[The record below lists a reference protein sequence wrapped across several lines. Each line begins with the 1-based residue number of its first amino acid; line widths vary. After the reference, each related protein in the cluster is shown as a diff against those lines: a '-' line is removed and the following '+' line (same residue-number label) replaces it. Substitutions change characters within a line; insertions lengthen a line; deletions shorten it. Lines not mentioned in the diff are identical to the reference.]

1 MELAEWVYSG
11 REEYE
16 DRWRR
21 YLEYLKT
28 WADDHA
34 DPAYAGMTPACFD
47 EWLENEYAEEEE
59 E

>member
-1 MELAEWVYSG
+1 MTLTEWAYAGRAEW
-11 REEYE
+11 EEA
-16 DRWRR
+16 WAR
-21 YLEYLKT
+21 YIAYLKD